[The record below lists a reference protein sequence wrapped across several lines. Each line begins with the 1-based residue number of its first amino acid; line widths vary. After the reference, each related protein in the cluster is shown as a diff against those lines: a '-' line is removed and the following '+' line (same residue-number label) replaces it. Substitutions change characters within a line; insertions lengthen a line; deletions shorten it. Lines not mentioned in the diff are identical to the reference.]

1 MDDHHRH
8 HGVRAAFRSA
18 RSAIA
23 TPFPSSTARLTL
35 KWLRTAGKYSYGMY
49 VYHLL
54 LFLPVRSYLLSDA
67 ASWIHLNF
75 PEKILFMI
83 SEIMAVF
90 VVAKLSYDHFE
101 FRFLKFKRY
110 FNPA

>member
-1 MDDHHRH
+1 
-8 HGVRAAFRSA
+8 
-18 RSAIA
+18 
-23 TPFPSSTARLTL
+23 L